1 MGLSIFVIKTVCC
14 KRQRQKKEEVGME
27 KKKIST
33 KAWIFIAIGVLATFM
48 MPQVSF
54 IITPAVQSLSETY
67 PDIAYSNILMLQT
80 AVYLMIIPFSIISG
94 IVTGTKLSYR
104 TVACVSAILIGV
116 GGLFPYFV
124 QDHFWL
130 IYASRFVCGAGEGLA
145 FPLGSALIIEYFQ
158 GRRRNIIQGISM
170 FVLNISGVVYQNV
183 SGYLCTQNVGLIWLL
198 HACLIIPLV
207 LMLLFLKDPEKVSVE
222 DKAMIAGATEEEIQ
236 AANTDQEKDEGQKPS
251 RHPRA
256 FWLTAAFGIMFIP
269 YYAILLNM
277 SQMLDYRDI
286 GDAATAGMVASCY
299 TVAGLVSAFLYPVLF
314 PIFKKFLVPFAIVL
328 GLIGVLFAF
337 IGNSVIMMMLAEL
350 FIGFSAF
357 LVWPACL
364 RDYAAM
370 TNQRGVMFYSGLFA
384 AFWNLGATISG
395 YWISGWYA
403 FIGEQNPVSFA
414 GASVVFGAIV
424 IVIWIIIRLRRPA
437 ELEADYKYK

>member
-1 MGLSIFVIKTVCC
+1 
-14 KRQRQKKEEVGME
+14 ME
-27 KKKIST
+27 KKQISS
-33 KAWIFIAIGVLATFM
+33 KAWILIAVGVLATFL

-54 IITPAVQSLSETY
+54 IITPAVQSLSERY

-94 IVTGTKLSYR
+94 MITGTKLSYK
-104 TVACVSAILIGV
+104 TVGCLSAILIGV

-124 QDHFWL
+124 QDNFWL

-183 SGYLCTQNVGLIWLL
+183 SGHLCTVNVGLIWLL

-207 LMLLFLKDPEKVSVE
+207 LMLLFLRDPEKVSDA
-222 DKAMIAGATEEEIQ
+222 DKAVIAGPTVAQAQDENKPQNLNETE
-236 AANTDQEKDEGQKPS
+236 KPS
-251 RHPRA
+251 RHKRA
-256 FWLTAAFGIMFIP
+256 FWLTVAFGTMFIP

-286 GDAATAGMVASCY
+286 GDAATAGLVGSCY
-299 TVAGLVSAFLYPVLF
+299 TIAGLISAFLYPVLF
-314 PIFKKFLVPFAIVL
+314 PILKKFLVPFATVL
-328 GLIGVLFAF
+328 GLIGVIFAF
-337 IGNSVIMMMLAEL
+337 VGNSVIMMMLAEI

-370 TNQRGVMFYSGLFA
+370 TNQRGVMFYSGLFG

-414 GASVVFGAIV
+414 GASAVFGAIV
-424 IVIWIIIRLRRPA
+424 VAIWIIIRMRRPA

>member
-1 MGLSIFVIKTVCC
+1 MN
-14 KRQRQKKEEVGME
+14 E
-27 KKKIST
+27 KQIST
-33 KAWIFIAIGVLATFM
+33 KVWVFIAIGVLATFM
-48 MPQVSF
+48 IPQVSF
-54 IITPAVQSLSETY
+54 IITPAVQSLAERY

-94 IVTGTKLSYR
+94 IVTGTKLSYK
-104 TVACVSAILIGV
+104 TVACVSAILLGA
-116 GGLFPYFV
+116 GGIFPYFV

-158 GRRRNIIQGISM
+158 GKRRSLVQGVSM

-183 SGYLCTQNVGLIWLL
+183 SGHLCLTDVGLIWLL

-207 LMLLFLKDPEKVSVE
+207 LMLLFLKDPEKIDDST
-222 DKAMIAGATEEEIQ
+222 KAAIAGTAVEKETITSENS
-236 AANTDQEKDEGQKPS
+236 AADDTGKPA

-256 FWLTAAFGIMFIP
+256 FMIAAAFGIMFIP

-277 SQMLDYRDI
+277 SQMLEYRDI

-299 TVAGLVSAFLYPVLF
+299 TIAGLISAFLYPVLF
-314 PIFKKFLVPFAIVL
+314 PLFKKYLVPFAITL
-328 GLIGVLFAF
+328 GFVGVLFAF
-337 IGNSVIMMMLAEL
+337 VGNTVVMMMLAEL

-370 TNQRGVMFYSGLFA
+370 VNQRGVMFYSGLFV
-384 AFWNLGATISG
+384 AFWNVGATISG

-403 FIGEQNPVSFA
+403 LIGEQNPVSFA
-414 GASVVFGAIV
+414 GASIIFGAIV
-424 IVIWIIIRLRRPA
+424 IAIWIIVRLRRPA
-437 ELEADYKYK
+437 ELEADYK

>member
-1 MGLSIFVIKTVCC
+1 MENKQVSNKKWIFV
-14 KRQRQKKEEVGME
+14 
-27 KKKIST
+27 
-33 KAWIFIAIGVLATFM
+33 AIGVLATFM

-54 IITPAVQSLSETY
+54 IITPAVQSLSDAY

-80 AVYLMIIPFSIISG
+80 AVYLMIIPSSIISG
-94 IVTGTKLSYR
+94 MITGVKVSYR
-104 TVACVSAILIGV
+104 TVGCLSAILIGA

-130 IYASRFVCGAGEGLA
+130 IYASRFICGIGEGLA

-158 GRRRNIIQGISM
+158 GKRRNLIQGISM
-170 FVLNISGVVYQNV
+170 FVLNISGVVYQNI
-183 SGYLCTQNVGLIWLL
+183 SGYLCTVDVGLIWLL

-207 LMLLFLKDPEKVSVE
+207 IMLLFLRDPSKVSDEEKREISGRIAVE
-222 DKAMIAGATEEEIQ
+222 AT
-236 AANTDQEKDEGQKPS
+236 DGMKQETKENLEKPS

-256 FWLTAAFGIMFIP
+256 FWLTVAFGMMFIP

-286 GDAATAGMVASCY
+286 GDSATAGLVASCY

-314 PIFKKFLVPFAIVL
+314 PILKKFLVPCATIL
-328 GLIGVLFAF
+328 GLVGVLFAF

-384 AFWNLGATISG
+384 ALWNLGATISG

-424 IVIWIIIRLRRPA
+424 IAIWIVIRLRRPA
-437 ELEADYKYK
+437 ELEADYK